1 MAGDAGGSPRHRD
14 RHHHAHAPQ
23 PVSLGAVFAVVAAV
37 AAVAVGAFGLTSEVT
52 LGIDLGT
59 TYSVAATCEKGTVR
73 VVRAD
78 PTPVDASSSSPIP
91 AASPLVPSV
100 VHFPRRVPPSPPP
113 GSRPAPLD
121 RDDDALVG
129 EAAARLRD
137 AAPER
142 TIYDAKRIIG
152 RAFDDPDVAD
162 ETAHL
167 PFAVVPGPGHP
178 PPAHVALPSLVPGD
192 PPDLVSPEDV
202 GARILAHLKR
212 AAEASLPSL
221 RRRLGFAFGSLTV
234 SVPVNFDAAQRSAT
248 LRAANRAGFRV
259 ARLLEEP
266 VAAAIAYGLH
276 EKGAGSNANSG
287 VGLDSKTRTSAD
299 GDRDRGRIVVVYD
312 LGGGTLDVAVLRW
325 ETSARA
331 FLVMATAGDPRLGGE
346 DFDRALVGWL
356 RDRLAASTDP
366 SDGSTLTLTLG
377 DDPASRETAL
387 RAMERAKRTLARRE
401 SVRVRV
407 VASREGRVARRIDVE
422 PFEDENDSTETST
435 EGSEMYASTVT
446 LTRAALAASCASLL
460 DRSTAP
466 VATALRRAGG
476 VTVDEVD
483 DVVMVG
489 GSSRLVAV
497 RERVREMFGD
507 KVVTRAADPDTA
519 IAVGA
524 ARSYAC

>member
-1 MAGDAGGSPRHRD
+1 MAGDAGGSPRHRE
-14 RHHHAHAPQ
+14 RHHHAHAPP
-23 PVSLGAVFAVVAAV
+23 PVSFGAAFALVAAV

-78 PTPVDASSSSPIP
+78 PTPADASSPIP
-91 AASPLVPSV
+91 ASHSRASLVPSV
-100 VHFPRRVPPSPPP
+100 VHFPRRVPPSPRPDPAPP
-113 GSRPAPLD
+113 PLD

-142 TIYDAKRIIG
+142 TVYDAKRIIG

-167 PFAVVPGPGHP
+167 TFAVVPGPGQP
-178 PPAHVALPSLVPGD
+178 
-192 PPDLVSPEDV
+192 
-202 GARILAHLKR
+202 RKR
-212 AAEASLPSL
+212 ASPFPPSSRAIPRTSSHRRISARASSRTSNAPPRLPPITQTTPRFRVRFAHRL
-221 RRRLGFAFGSLTV
+221 RPRRFRRR
-234 SVPVNFDAAQRSAT
+234 AT
-248 LRAANRAGFRV
+248 RGDDSRGDRAGFRV

-266 VAAAIAYGLH
+266 VAAAIAYGVH
-276 EKGAGSNANSG
+276 EKALNGSMS
-287 VGLDSKTRTSAD
+287 SAD
-299 GDRDRGRIVVVYD
+299 GDRDGGRIVVVYD
-312 LGGGTLDVAVLRW
+312 LGGGALDVAVLRW

-331 FLVMATAGDPRLGGE
+331 FLVMATAGGPEARRGRLRPSARGLAQRSIGDRGDRCVGRGDPGRRPGVAG
-346 DFDRALVGWL
+346 DG
-356 RDRLAASTDP
+356 AS
-366 SDGSTLTLTLG
+366 SDGT
-377 DDPASRETAL
+377 RETNT
-387 RAMERAKRTLARRE
+387 RARRE

-407 VASREGRVARRIDVE
+407 VASREGGVARRIDVE
-422 PFEDENDSTETST
+422 PFEDEDDST
-435 EGSEMYASTVT
+435 EGSDTYVSTVT
-446 LTRAALAASCASLL
+446 LTRAALEASCASLL
-460 DRSTAP
+460 EKSTAP
-466 VATALRRAGG
+466 VASALRRAGG
-476 VTVDEVD
+476 VTVEEVD

-507 KVVTRAADPDTA
+507 KVVTRAVDPDTA

-524 ARSYAC
+524 AKSYAC

>member
-1 MAGDAGGSPRHRD
+1 VREGDRARGSRGPHARRRLIAHPRGFLPRAL
-14 RHHHAHAPQ
+14 R
-23 PVSLGAVFAVVAAV
+23 GA
-37 AAVAVGAFGLTSEVT
+37 LPPS
-52 LGIDLGT
+52 
-59 TYSVAATCEKGTVR
+59 
-73 VVRAD
+73 RAR
-78 PTPVDASSSSPIP
+78 
-91 AASPLVPSV
+91 L
-100 VHFPRRVPPSPPP
+100 PPSPPP

-178 PPAHVALPSLVPGD
+178 PPAHVALPSLIPGD
-192 PPDLVSPEDV
+192 PPDIVSPEDV

-276 EKGAGSNANSG
+276 EKGSSANSG
-287 VGLDSKTRTSAD
+287 VGSDSKTKNSAD
-299 GDRDRGRIVVVYD
+299 RDRDRGRIVVVYD

-325 ETSARA
+325 ESSARA

-366 SDGSTLTLTLG
+366 SERLTPTLG
-377 DDPASRETAL
+377 DDPASREMAL

-422 PFEDENDSTETST
+422 PFEDEKNSTG
-435 EGSEMYASTVT
+435 GSEMCASTVT

-507 KVVTRAADPDTA
+507 KVVTRALDPDTA

>member
-1 MAGDAGGSPRHRD
+1 MAGDAGGSPPPR
-14 RHHHAHAPQ
+14 APPSRARPP
-23 PVSLGAVFAVVAAV
+23 PVSFGAAFALVAAV

-73 VVRAD
+73 VVRAE
-78 PTPVDASSSSPIP
+78 PTPADPRHPRVSFARPSCPLWCTSP
-91 AASPLVPSV
+91 VRPSL
-100 VHFPRRVPPSPPP
+100 PPP
-113 GSRPAPLD
+113 GSPPRSTATTTPWSARPPRDSATPPPSAPS
-121 RDDDALVG
+121 
-129 EAAARLRD
+129 
-137 AAPER
+137 
-142 TIYDAKRIIG
+142 TMKRIIG

-167 PFAVVPGPGHP
+167 TFAAVPGRDSPQ
-178 PPAHVALPSLVPGD
+178 ARVAALPRPGRS
-192 PPDLVSPEDV
+192 PDLVSPEDI
-202 GARILAHLKR
+202 GAHPR
-212 AAEASLPSL
+212 APQT
-221 RRRLGFAFGSLTV
+221 RRRASPHHSDDASV
-234 SVPVNFDAAQRSAT
+234 SRSVRSPSPSPSIST
-248 LRAANRAGFRV
+248 PRPRRRPRGERAGFRV

-266 VAAAIAYGLH
+266 SPPPSRTECTKALN
-276 EKGAGSNANSG
+276 GSMS
-287 VGLDSKTRTSAD
+287 SAD
-299 GDRDRGRIVVVYD
+299 GDRDGGRIVVVYD

-356 RDRLAASTDP
+356 RDRLATEVTDA
-366 SDGSTLTLTLG
+366 SDGVTLG

-407 VASREGRVARRIDVE
+407 VASREGGVARRIDVE
-422 PFEDENDSTETST
+422 PFEDEDDST
-435 EGSEMYASTVT
+435 EGSDTYVSTVT
-446 LTRAALAASCASLL
+446 LTRAALEASCASLFEK
-460 DRSTAP
+460 STAP

-476 VTVDEVD
+476 VTLQEVD

-507 KVVTRAADPDTA
+507 KVVTRAVDPDTA

-524 ARSYAC
+524 AKSYAC

>member
-1 MAGDAGGSPRHRD
+1 MAGDAGGSPRHRE
-14 RHHHAHAPQ
+14 RHHHAHAPP
-23 PVSLGAVFAVVAAV
+23 PVSFGAAFALVAAV

-73 VVRAD
+73 VVRAE
-78 PTPVDASSSSPIP
+78 PTPADASSPIP
-91 AASPLVPSV
+91 ASHSRASLVPSV

-113 GSRPAPLD
+113 GSRPPPLD
-121 RDDDALVG
+121 RADDALVG

-142 TIYDAKRIIG
+142 TVYDAKRIIG

-167 PFAVVPGPGHP
+167 TFAVVPGPGQP
-178 PPAHVALPSLVPGD
+178 PQARVAVPSLVPGD
-192 PPDLVSPEDV
+192 PPDLVSPEDI
-202 GARILAHLKR
+202 GARILAQLKR

-234 SVPVNFDAAQRSAT
+234 SVPVDFDAAQRAAT
-248 LRAANRAGFRV
+248 IRAANRAGFRV

-266 VAAAIAYGLH
+266 VAAAIAYGVH
-276 EKGAGSNANSG
+276 EKALNGSMS
-287 VGLDSKTRTSAD
+287 SAD
-299 GDRDRGRIVVVYD
+299 GDRDGGRIVVVYD

-356 RDRLAASTDP
+356 RDRLATEVTDA
-366 SDGSTLTLTLG
+366 SDGVTLG

-407 VASREGRVARRIDVE
+407 VASREGGVARRIDVE
-422 PFEDENDSTETST
+422 PFEDEDDST
-435 EGSEMYASTVT
+435 EGSDTYVSTVT
-446 LTRAALAASCASLL
+446 LTRAALEASCASLL
-460 DRSTAP
+460 EKSTAP

-476 VTVDEVD
+476 VTVEEVD

-507 KVVTRAADPDTA
+507 KVVTRAVDPDTA

-524 ARSYAC
+524 AKSYAC